1 MIELDVIN
9 SETADREES
18 GPTFWRH
25 SSGSSSGAD
34 EGGDDLTE
42 FVPGDSEPPS
52 GASRRQFLQ
61 LMGAAMAMAGLAGCR
76 RPEEK
81 ILPYSHDQETVM
93 PGVADHYATGMPFR
107 GVLRPVVA
115 ESNEGRPTKIKGNGD
130 HPAGQTGTS
139 PYEQASVLN
148 LYDPDR
154 SRSVRQDGS
163 TASWGDFVSF
173 CRQLGNEAERRQ
185 VAVLVEE
192 SDSPTLQA
200 MRQRMEDRFPNLKWL
215 SYSATGDDTRRLGMQ
230 QAFGR
235 SLRPRYELGAAEVI
249 VSLDANFLDG
259 RARDFAHNTQAFAEG
274 RRLKGVE
281 DTMSRLY
288 TVESRYSTT
297 GGSSDHRLGMRAGR
311 ISAVAA
317 ALAAELGVG
326 GAPDAS
332 WSEKERLH
340 VREMVRDLQDAGE
353 NGVVMAGPSQPPEV
367 HALSM
372 AINQQLGAFG
382 TTVTLFD
389 TGESSI
395 QSQGEALAGLTAS
408 MKQGAVDTLF
418 MLGVNP
424 VYDAP
429 ADLDFEAALSNVRD
443 SVHLGRL
450 RNETAQAARW
460 HLPRAHYLEQW
471 GDGRA
476 YDGTLSVIQPLIQP
490 LYDDAHSTIEV
501 LNLAATGVDASGHDL
516 VREQWRSRLS
526 GPFQERWRR
535 VLHDGYLE
543 DSGYDVASVGAPTV
557 PSVEAPA
564 ADTEELEVVFRPDS
578 KLLTGRFSNNPWMQE
593 LPDPI
598 TKIVWD
604 NVAVMSQATADEL
617 GVEVQ
622 RREGNFYADRVEL
635 TVNGQTAELP
645 VWIQPGYPDG
655 SIGVSMGYGRTIAS
669 TRESESTPFWDTSD
683 QTNIYNGSPIAGGV
697 DVSGNGVDVVG
708 ANVAPMRPISG
719 RVTTGAEVNKVD
731 SGYLIATTQE
741 EGSMQGRPIVRWAT
755 LEEFKENP
763 QFVNDEQPPVPELG
777 HEGDGHGEGHGGGEH
792 GSGGHGEGG
801 SHGGEN
807 DHSDGNDHSGDGTA
821 HDVSDQG
828 LEAGPGADAHGADDM
843 PAQAAHGGDGAVQ
856 EGGGG
861 SDEAEPVEQQQ
872 EYPMVWEEDH
882 PKDQQKYKN
891 NPYYQNQWG
900 MTVDLNTCTGCNAC
914 VVACTSE
921 NNVQVVGKEEVS
933 NGRHMYW
940 IRNDRYYV
948 SEEEGDDDPE
958 MLTQPVMCQHC
969 ENAPCE
975 SVCPVAATV
984 HSPDGTNQ
992 MVYNRCIG
1000 TRYCQNNCPYKVRR
1014 FNFYDWTKTLPT
1026 EVQMAQNPDVTVRTR
1041 GVMEKCT
1048 WCVHRVRKHQQKADN
1063 EDRTLRP
1070 DEVETACQEA
1080 CPTDAI
1086 TFGDL
1091 NNPESK
1097 VVEKKKNPRRYE
1109 LLSYLNTKP
1118 RLSYL
1123 GRVRNT
1129 NPRLEEALSLGTEAE
1144 GEAHSDA

>member
-1 MIELDVIN
+1 MIELDVID
-9 SETADREES
+9 SETADRDSS

-25 SSGSSSGAD
+25 SAGSGAD
-34 EGGDDLTE
+34 EAEGNDLME
-42 FVPGDSEPPS
+42 FEPGDSDPPS

-81 ILPYSHDQETVM
+81 ILPYTRNPETVM

-115 ESNEGRPTKIKGNGD
+115 KSNEGRPTKIEGNGD
-130 HPAGQTGTS
+130 HPMGQKGTS

-154 SRSVRQDGS
+154 SRSVRQNGS
-163 TASWGDFVSF
+163 TASWSDFVSF
-173 CRQLGNEAERRQ
+173 CRQLGNEAAQRQ

-192 SDSPTLQA
+192 TSSPTVQA
-200 MRQRMEDRFPNLKWL
+200 MRQRMADRFPNLRWVP
-215 SYSATGDDTRRLGMQ
+215 YSPEGTDAHRLGMQ

-235 SLRPRYELGAAEVI
+235 PLRPRYELGEAEVM
-249 VSLDANFLDG
+249 VSLDSNFLDG
-259 RARDFAHNTQAFAEG
+259 RARDFLYNTKTFAEG
-274 RRLKGVE
+274 RRLE
-281 DTMSRLY
+281 DAEDMMSRLY
-288 TVESRYSTT
+288 TIESRYSTT
-297 GGSSDHRLGMRAGR
+297 GGTSDHRLSMRAGR
-311 ISAVAA
+311 IPAFAA
-317 ALAAELGVG
+317 ALAAELGG
-326 GAPDAS
+326 GEAPDAS
-332 WSEKERLH
+332 WSEKERVH
-340 VREMVRDLQDAGE
+340 VREIVRDLREAGP
-353 NGVVMAGPSQPPEV
+353 NGVVMAGESQPPEV
-367 HALSM
+367 HALAM
-372 AINQQLGAFG
+372 AINQQLGGLG
-382 TTVTLFD
+382 TTVTLLD
-389 TGESSI
+389 TGAASA
-395 QSQGEALAGLTAS
+395 QPQDEALGDLTDAMQAGD
-408 MKQGAVDTLF
+408 VDTLF

-429 ADLDFEAALSNVRD
+429 SELNFEEALSNVRD
-443 SVHLGRL
+443 TVHVGRL

-460 HLPRAHYLEQW
+460 HLPRTHYLEQW

-476 YDGTLSVIQPLIQP
+476 YDGTLSVIQPLIRP
-490 LYDDAHSTIEV
+490 LYDDAHSLIEV
-501 LNLAATGVDASGHDL
+501 LNLAATGVDAGGHDL
-516 VREQWRSRLS
+516 VREQWRSRVD
-526 GPFQERWRR
+526 GPFEEGWRQ
-535 VLHDGYLE
+535 VLHDGYL
-543 DSGYDVASVGAPTV
+543 DGTGYDVASVDRADV
-557 PSVEAPA
+557 PAVEASEP
-564 ADTEELEVVFRPDS
+564 EGELEVVVRSDPT
-578 KLLTGRFSNNPWMQE
+578 LLSGRFSNNPWMQE

-604 NVAVMSQATADEL
+604 NVAVMSQATAEEL
-617 GVEVQ
+617 GVTVN

-635 TVNGQTAELP
+635 MLDDQTVELP

-655 SIGVSMGYGRTIAS
+655 SVGVTMGYGRTIAS

-683 QTNIYNGSPIAGGV
+683 QTNIYNGAPVAGGV

-708 ANVAPMRPISG
+708 ANVAPMRPTGG
-719 RVTTGAEVNKVD
+719 RVATGAEVSKVD

-755 LEEFKENP
+755 LEEFKEDPN
-763 QFVNDEQPPVPELG
+763 FVNEEQPPVPELG
-777 HEGDGHGEGHGGGEH
+777 HEEEGGGHGGGDEH
-792 GSGGHGEGG
+792 S
-801 SHGGEN
+801 SGEN
-807 DHSDGNDHSGDGTA
+807 GGGGHSDGGQSDGGHSGDGAA
-821 HDVSDQG
+821 HDESAQG
-828 LEAGPGADAHGADDM
+828 LEAGPGTDAHAAENM
-843 PAQAAHGGDGAVQ
+843 PAQDAHGGDGAPQ
-856 EGGGG
+856 HGESGAE
-861 SDEAEPVEQQQ
+861 EAGPVEQQQ
-872 EYPMVWEEDH
+872 EYPMPWQENH
-882 PKDQQKYKN
+882 PSDKDAYKN
-891 NPYYQNQWG
+891 NPYYGNQWG

-914 VVACTSE
+914 IVACTSE
-921 NNVQVVGKEEVS
+921 NNVQVVGKDQVS
-933 NGRHMYW
+933 KGRHMYW

-958 MLTQPVMCQHC
+958 MLMQTVMCQHC

-1048 WCVHRVRKHQQKADN
+1048 WCIQRVRKGQRQADN
-1063 EDRTLRP
+1063 EERDLRP
-1070 DEVETACQEA
+1070 DEIETACQEA
-1080 CPTDAI
+1080 CPADAI

-1091 NNPESK
+1091 NNPESS
-1097 VVEKKKNPRRYE
+1097 VVEKKKNPRRYQ

-1129 NPRLEEALSLGTEAE
+1129 NPRLEEALLSKNEKDMRA
-1144 GEAHSDA
+1144 SV